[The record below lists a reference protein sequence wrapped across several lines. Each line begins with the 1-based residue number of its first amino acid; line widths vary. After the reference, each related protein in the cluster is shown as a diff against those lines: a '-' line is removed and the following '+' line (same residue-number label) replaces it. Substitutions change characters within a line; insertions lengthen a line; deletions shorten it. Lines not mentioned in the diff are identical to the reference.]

1 MITSLPWPKQIL
13 AGQNVSCNQNRKM
26 PKYKKTNI
34 TAKLGV
40 NYVKNIVEESGCIF
54 HKIEQENDLG
64 IDGIIEF
71 IRDEKPANKSI
82 SLQIKSGL
90 SYFNEKNKE
99 CIIPVK
105 SHFEYWSK
113 YPLPVFGLVYINEL
127 KKGYWVDIKKYFEVN
142 GEVSVIKYPANRTN
156 KFDLLNFDRIFLP
169 FNLNEVPV
177 IPFEE
182 ALSFFESEHRDEFT
196 LGMVVLFRK
205 YVNQKRVWE
214 LFIKMIRENQV
225 EETLNSLIYYLAHI
239 PWHPDISYRGEQI
252 NDEIKEYALNEI
264 SQFGK
269 DVVVKLLSLIDEET
283 GITRGTI
290 GQSIEAIISKVE
302 NINGILE
309 KIMLDENIEL
319 SIKHSSA
326 LIYAYYKAEKSLD
339 FLRKLEIE
347 ASWFIPELISQI
359 TEYKFINPYG

>member
-1 MITSLPWPKQIL
+1 
-13 AGQNVSCNQNRKM
+13 M

-40 NYVKNIVEESGCIF
+40 NHVKNIVEESGCIF

-71 IRDEKPANKSI
+71 ILDEKPANKSI
-82 SLQIKSGL
+82 ALQIKSGL

-113 YPLPVFGLVYINEL
+113 YPLPVLGLVYIHEL
-127 KKGYWVDIKKYFEVN
+127 KKGYWVDIKEYFEAN
-142 GEVSVIKYPANRTN
+142 GKVSAIKYPANRTN
-156 KFDLLNFDRIFLP
+156 EFDLLNFNRIFLP

-182 ALSFFESEHRDEFT
+182 ALTFFESEYKDEFT

-205 YVNQKRVWE
+205 YVNQKKVWE
-214 LFIKMIRENQV
+214 LFLKMVKQNQV
-225 EETLNSLIYYLAHI
+225 EEIPNSLIYYLAHI
-239 PWHPDISYRGEQI
+239 PWHPDIWYRGEPI
-252 NDEIKEYALNEI
+252 SDEIKEYALNEI
-264 SQFGK
+264 SQFDK
-269 DVVVKLLSLIDEET
+269 DMIVKLLSVIDEET

-290 GQSIEAIISKVE
+290 GQSVEAIISKVD
-302 NINGILE
+302 NINGVLE
-309 KIMLDENIEL
+309 SIMLDENIEL

-326 LIYAYYKAEKSLD
+326 LIYAYYKAEKSLE
-339 FLRKLEIE
+339 FLSNLHFEE
-347 ASWFIPELISQI
+347 SWFIPEIVNHI
-359 TEYKFINPYG
+359 KEYKWINPYA

>member
-1 MITSLPWPKQIL
+1 MNWKSIISIIALLVIGFV
-13 AGQNVSCNQNRKM
+13 AGFFTNR
-26 PKYKKTNI
+26 YLTVKT
-34 TAKLGV
+34 
-40 NYVKNIVEESGCIF
+40 
-54 HKIEQENDLG
+54 
-64 IDGIIEF
+64 
-71 IRDEKPANKSI
+71 ANKI
-82 SLQIKSGL
+82 AALRKAKGMENRLYEILDLEAEQ
-90 SYFNEKNKE
+90 KE
-99 CIIPVK
+99 QLAPI
-105 SHFEYWSK
+105 
-113 YPLPVFGLVYINEL
+113 
-127 KKGYWVDIKKYFEVN
+127 IKKHFEVN

-156 KFDLLNFDRIFLP
+156 EFDLLNFNRIFLP

-214 LFIKMIRENQV
+214 LFIKMIKENQV
-225 EETLNSLIYYLAHI
+225 EEIPNSLIYYLAHI
-239 PWHPDISYRGEQI
+239 PWHPDIWYRGEPI

-264 SQFGK
+264 SQFDK

-290 GQSIEAIISKVE
+290 GQSIEAIISKVD

-347 ASWFIPELISQI
+347 ESWFIPELISQLK
-359 TEYKFINPYG
+359 EYKWINPYG

>member
-1 MITSLPWPKQIL
+1 
-13 AGQNVSCNQNRKM
+13 M

-71 IRDEKPANKSI
+71 IREEKPANKSI
-82 SLQIKSGL
+82 ALQVKSGL

-113 YPLPVFGLVYINEL
+113 YPLPVFGLVYIHEL
-127 KKGYWVDIKKYFEVN
+127 KKGYWVDIKKYFEVY
-142 GEVSVIKYPANRTN
+142 GKVSVIKYPANRTN
-156 KFDLLNFDRIFLP
+156 EFDLLNFNRIFLP

-196 LGMVVLFRK
+196 LGMIVLFRK
-205 YVNQKRVWE
+205 YVNQTKVWE
-214 LFIKMIRENQV
+214 LFLETIKQNHV
-225 EETLNSLIYYLAHI
+225 EEIPNSMIYYLAHI
-239 PWHPDISYRGEQI
+239 PWHSDIWYQGEPI
-252 NDEIKEYALNEI
+252 SEEIKEYALSKI
-264 SQFGK
+264 SQYDK
-269 DVVVKLLSLIDEET
+269 DMVVKLLSVIDEET

-290 GQSIEAIISKVE
+290 GQSVEAIISKVD
-302 NINGILE
+302 NIDEILE
-309 KIMLDENIEL
+309 EIMVEENIEL

-326 LIYAYYKAEKSLD
+326 LIYAYYKAEKSLN
-339 FLRKLEIE
+339 FLSKLKIE
-347 ASWFIPELISQI
+347 ESWFIPELVNQI
-359 TEYKFINPYG
+359 KEYKWINPYG

>member
-1 MITSLPWPKQIL
+1 MFGLLGCLCWRKI
-13 AGQNVSCNQNRKM
+13 AGSELLHATKKNKKM

-105 SHFEYWSK
+105 SHFDYWSK
-113 YPLPVFGLVYINEL
+113 YPLPEF
-127 KKGYWVDIKKYFEVN
+127 KKGYWVDIKKYFEEN

-156 KFDLLNFDRIFLP
+156 EFDLLNFNRIFIP

-177 IPFEE
+177 IPLEE

-205 YVNQKRVWE
+205 YVNQKKVWE
-214 LFIKMIRENQV
+214 LFLKMVKQNQA
-225 EETLNSLIYYLAHI
+225 EEIPSSLIYYLAHI
-239 PWHPDISYRGEQI
+239 PWHPDIWYRGEPI
-252 NDEIKEYALNEI
+252 SDEIKEYALNEI
-264 SQFGK
+264 SQFDK
-269 DVVVKLLSLIDEET
+269 DIVIKLISLIDEET

-290 GQSIEAIISKVE
+290 GQSIEAIISKVD
-302 NINGILE
+302 NINGMLE
-309 KIMLDENIEL
+309 NIMLDESIEL

-326 LIYAYYKAEKSLD
+326 LIYAYYKAEKSLA
-339 FLRKLEIE
+339 FLSKLKIE
-347 ASWFIPELISQI
+347 ESWFIPEIVNQI
-359 TEYKFINPYG
+359 KEYKWINPYG